1 MKKEAFGEDLS
12 GGSVRQTGEETGGW
26 EPCQETAVVTV
37 QAGDN

>member
-26 EPCQETAVVTV
+26 KRSQETAAVTV